1 MALAAMPQRSAQ
13 SRNLKGMLAMCVA
26 MAMFVAN
33 DALVK
38 LATVHAGTHQI
49 LLVRGIFA
57 SALVIIA
64 VFWTGVW
71 RQWRQM
77 SDRLLLLR
85 CALEVFVAYTFIMA
99 LGVLAIADLTAIL
112 LLSPLI
118 ITAISALALKETVR
132 WRRWAAVIIGF
143 MGMLLVVKPGA
154 SGFQL
159 AALLGVASTIGVA
172 CRDLVTRRLAG
183 NLPTLLVA
191 TAGVLSLTAFGG
203 LLSFGLPWQ
212 PLDRYVIL
220 LLAGA
225 ALTVLLGNVA
235 IIMAFRD
242 VDVSAVSPFRY
253 TVIVWAVLAGIVIF
267 GDVPE
272 PAAWLGILLIVGSG
286 LYTLYRE
293 TVLAH
298 RG

>member
-1 MALAAMPQRSAQ
+1 MT
-13 SRNLKGMLAMCVA
+13 RNLKGILAMCAA
-26 MAMFVAN
+26 MALFVAN
-33 DALVK
+33 DTLVK
-38 LATVHAGTHQI
+38 LATVHVAAHQI
-49 LLVRGIFA
+49 LFLRGIFA
-57 SALVIIA
+57 SAFVLIA
-64 VFWTGVW
+64 VFWTGMW
-71 RQWRQM
+71 RHWKEM
-77 SDRLLLLR
+77 ANRLLLLR
-85 CALEVFVAYTFIMA
+85 CLLEVFVAYTFILA

-132 WRRWAAVIIGF
+132 WRRWLAVILGF
-143 MGMLLVVKPGA
+143 AGMLLVVKPGG
-154 SGFQL
+154 SGFQA
-159 AALLGVASTIGVA
+159 AALLGVVSTIGVA
-172 CRDLVTRRLAG
+172 FRDLVTRHLADT
-183 NLPTLLVA
+183 LPTLLVA
-191 TAGVLSLTAFGG
+191 TAGILSLTAFGG
-203 LLSFGLPWQ
+203 LLSLGLPWQ
-212 PLDRYVIL
+212 PLDSHVIL

-267 GDVPE
+267 GDIPE

-293 TVLAH
+293 TVLAS
-298 RG
+298 R

>member
-1 MALAAMPQRSAQ
+1 MCAAMAL
-13 SRNLKGMLAMCVA
+13 
-26 MAMFVAN
+26 FVAN
-33 DALVK
+33 DTLVK
-38 LATVHAGTHQI
+38 LATVHAGAHQI
-49 LLVRGIFA
+49 LLLRGLFA
-57 SALVIIA
+57 SALVLIA
-64 VFWTGVW
+64 VFWTGAW
-71 RQWRQM
+71 RHWKEM
-77 SDRLLLLR
+77 ANRLLLLR
-85 CALEVFVAYTFIMA
+85 CLLEVFVAYTFILA

-132 WRRWAAVIIGF
+132 WRRWLAVILGF
-143 MGMLLVVKPGA
+143 LGMLLVVKPGG
-154 SGFQL
+154 SGFQV
-159 AALLGVASTIGVA
+159 AALLGVVSTIGVA
-172 CRDLVTRRLAG
+172 FRDLVTRRLADT
-183 NLPTLLVA
+183 LPTLLVA

-212 PLDRYVIL
+212 PLDSHVIL

-253 TVIVWAVLAGIVIF
+253 TVIVWAVLAGIAIF
-267 GDVPE
+267 GDIPE
-272 PAAWLGILLIVGSG
+272 PTAWIGILLIVGSG

-293 TVLAH
+293 TVLT
-298 RG
+298 RR

>member
-1 MALAAMPQRSAQ
+1 MT
-13 SRNLKGMLAMCVA
+13 RNLKGILAMCAA
-26 MAMFVAN
+26 MALFVAN
-33 DALVK
+33 DTLVK
-38 LATVHAGTHQI
+38 LATVHAGAHQI
-49 LLVRGIFA
+49 LLLRGLFA
-57 SALVIIA
+57 SAFVLIA
-64 VFWTGVW
+64 VFWTGMW
-71 RQWRQM
+71 RHWKEM
-77 SDRLLLLR
+77 ANRLLLLR
-85 CALEVFVAYTFIMA
+85 CLLEVFVAYTFILA

-132 WRRWAAVIIGF
+132 WRRWLAVILGF
-143 MGMLLVVKPGA
+143 AGMLLVVKPGG
-154 SGFQL
+154 SGFQA
-159 AALLGVASTIGVA
+159 AALLGVVSTIGVA
-172 CRDLVTRRLAG
+172 FRDLVTRHLADT
-183 NLPTLLVA
+183 LPTLLVA
-191 TAGVLSLTAFGG
+191 TAGILSLTAFGG
-203 LLSFGLPWQ
+203 LLSLGLPWQ
-212 PLDRYVIL
+212 PLDSHVIL

-267 GDVPE
+267 GDIPE

-293 TVLAH
+293 TVLAS
-298 RG
+298 R